1 MFKKLKLNKL
11 KKFIKTNYKKIIF
24 WIFILFAL
32 STETTFAATDKSIF
46 WITVEAI
53 SEWVKAL
60 LEVCFFIAGA
70 FSALVWWLMTVDWT
84 TWTIFWLDSV
94 FRELWIMISNI
105 VYLAFA
111 FILVIIAFMNIIWKW
126 WDNYALK
133 TALPKF
139 IISLIMVPFTWF
151 IVQFFIS
158 LSSVL
163 TVSVLTLPTDI
174 IADKAGWTVN
184 QFIKIP
190 KNWWTINVDWIWTP
204 GWLKPKANYE
214 WCSSEEECDY
224 TFGEYLQKNPF
235 WVMYVY
241 LYWVF
246 NFWELTKLDTSSWLS
261 WTVSVFDIIIK
272 IIFNFAFFIVFVV
285 ILMWLF
291 LALFMRTAYLWLY
304 TIFSPFFWIMYFFWD
319 WFWWEKLKKF
329 TFKEFISLVLVPV
342 YVAAALSFWLLFI
355 SLISTNAK
363 YKSQTVFTEAE
374 PWKTIINIAPVT
386 VTVIW
391 DIFPKSWN
399 QSWDWVNIFA
409 RLIMYLFGI
418 TILRLSVM
426 AAFKSSSITEA
437 AAAPIIKIWQDVWN
451 LMKKL
456 PQNIP
461 IAPGGLS
468 MKSFEKA
475 SEFPKKALET
485 ASAKKTSVYE
495 DKLYEMLWAWSTIN
509 TAKMVELQQQA
520 QQVNTEASLRALLDE
535 LKSLAQKFWRNNPK
549 VRELEKRV
557 LSELQKRDLS
567 FAARELDKSWV
578 TIEQAKKLMDEN
590 GKLTRAWARLILGD
604 RRASKVTE
612 YMRMTSW
619 TWAGWWAGSTV
630 KVTVEAWNNPW
641 DEVRVLSW
649 KTKLKETQINHDN
662 NIRLIEENETGKKTI
677 EYIDWWEY
685 TSVELGIVNDLADLT
700 QAQVDELKDL
710 MSSWSYDKYISKIL
724 KELFWREVTLQELQT
739 RGVPNLDPDDDW
751 NTSGN

>member
-24 WIFILFAL
+24 GIFILFAL

-46 WITVEAI
+46 GITVEAI
-53 SEWVKAL
+53 SEGVKAL

-70 FSALVWWLMTVDWT
+70 FSALVGWLMTVDWT
-84 TWTIFWLDSV
+84 TGTIFGLDSV

-111 FILVIIAFMNIIWKW
+111 FILVIIAFMNIIGKGG
-126 WDNYALK
+126 DNYALK

-174 IADKAGWTVN
+174 IADKAGGTVN

-190 KNWWTINVDWIWTP
+190 KNGWTINVDGIGTP
-204 GWLKPKANYE
+204 GGLKPKANYE
-214 WCSSEEECDY
+214 GCSSEEECDY

-235 WVMYVY
+235 GVMYVY
-241 LYWVF
+241 LYGVF
-246 NFWELTKLDTSSWLS
+246 NFGELTKLDTSSWLS
-261 WTVSVFDIIIK
+261 GTVSVFDIIIK

-285 ILMWLF
+285 ILMGLF

-304 TIFSPFFWIMYFFWD
+304 TIFSPFFGIMYFFGD
-319 WFWWEKLKKF
+319 GFGGEKLKKF

-342 YVAAALSFWLLFI
+342 YVAAALSFGLLFI

-374 PWKTIINIAPVT
+374 PGKTIINIAPVT
-386 VTVIW
+386 VTVIG
-391 DIFPKSWN
+391 DIFPKSGN
-399 QSWDWVNIFA
+399 QSGDGVNIFA

-437 AAAPIIKIWQDVWN
+437 AAAPIIKIGQDVGN

-495 DKLYEMLWAWSTIN
+495 DKLYEMLGAGSTIN

-535 LKSLAQKFWRNNPK
+535 LKSLAQKFGRNNPK

-567 FAARELDKSWV
+567 FAARELDKSGV

-590 GKLTRAWARLILGD
+590 GKLTRAGARLILGD

-612 YMRMTSW
+612 YMRMTSG
-619 TWAGWWAGSTV
+619 TGAGGGAGSTV
-630 KVTVEAWNNPW
+630 KVTVEAWNNPG
-641 DEVRVLSW
+641 DEVRVLSG

-677 EYIDWWEY
+677 EYIDGGEY

-710 MSSWSYDKYISKIL
+710 MSSGSYDKYISKIL
-724 KELFWREVTLQELQT
+724 KELFGREVTLQELQT
-739 RGVPNLDPDDDW
+739 RGVPNLDPDDDG